1 MTDLNTYS
9 TPDSAD
15 VVVIGAGV
23 NGLAIGRELAATGL
37 SVVIIDRSDV
47 GSATSGIATRL
58 IHGGLKYLERFQ
70 ISLVLESIRERNILL
85 QTAPHLV
92 RPYPMLIPF
101 LRQASRPGWLL
112 ACGILFHDVIS
123 VGKRLP
129 LNRLVFGARLRR
141 EWPSIAAN
149 NLRWGGLFQDANV
162 ALLERFNVELAI
174 DAQRRGALV
183 LTHAPVTAL
192 VRDEGRIAG
201 IKYQDRE
208 SGSERVIRASIVI
221 NAAGPWVDSVL
232 DFTGEH
238 TRQIGP
244 TKGSHLVVDAFPG
257 APATCVFF
265 ESPFDRRPM
274 FVLPWW
280 GGLFMIG
287 TTDIPFDGDID
298 EIVATDD
305 EVDYLLG
312 GVNHLIASAHLTPN
326 DVLWSMSGVRA
337 LPYVADLTD
346 PASVSR
352 ESTIIEHTGSEAG
365 LVTIIGGKYTTH
377 RALGEE
383 VLRRV
388 EKLLGRKRHTSD
400 TRTALMP
407 GAPAVPVE
415 KYRAAYVARS
425 GLDVGAA
432 ARLVDVYGT
441 AAERIEALVRDVPA
455 LAEVVDPETG
465 AIAAE
470 IVYAVKMEG
479 AVTLEDVLVRRTTI
493 GLNRDVGLACAPRA
507 ADVLVA
513 HAGWTPEYATA
524 ALDRYRADVHRF
536 NPRALK
542 PNQGTAPKNRPAS

>member
-1 MTDLNTYS
+1 VTSLTTYS

-23 NGLAIGRELAATGL
+23 NGLAIGRELAASGL
-37 SVVIIDRSDV
+37 SVVIIDRADV
-47 GSATSGIATRL
+47 ASATSGIATRL
-58 IHGGLKYLERFQ
+58 IHGGLKYLERFEL
-70 ISLVLESIRERNILL
+70 SLVFESIRERNNLL
-85 QTAPHLV
+85 RTAPHLV

-101 LRQASRPGWLL
+101 LKRASRPGWLL

-149 NLRWGGLFQDANV
+149 GVRWGGLFQDANV

-174 DAQRRGALV
+174 DAQRRGAV
-183 LTHAPVTAL
+183 ILTHAPVTAL

-208 SGSERVIRASIVI
+208 SGSERVILASTVI
-221 NAAGPWVDSVL
+221 NAAGPWVDFVL
-232 DFTGEH
+232 GFIGEH
-238 TRQIGP
+238 PRRIGP
-244 TKGSHLVVDAFPG
+244 TKGSHLVIDAFPG

-265 ESPFDRRPM
+265 ESPIDRRPM

-298 EIVATDD
+298 ELVATDD

-312 GVNHLIASAHLTPN
+312 SVNSLIASAHLTPD

-352 ESTIIEHTGSEAG
+352 ESEIVEHAGSEAG

-377 RALGEE
+377 RALGEQ
-383 VLRRV
+383 VLRRI
-388 EKLLGRKRHTSD
+388 EKRLGRKKHPST

-407 GAPAVPVE
+407 GAPNVPLE
-415 KYRAAYVARS
+415 EYRADYLARS
-425 GLDVGAA
+425 SLDDRAA

-441 AAERIEALVRDVPA
+441 TAERIEALARDVPA
-455 LAEVVDPETG
+455 LAEVVDPATG

-479 AVTLEDVLVRRTTI
+479 AVTLEDILVRRTTI

-507 ADVLVA
+507 AEVLVA
-513 HAGWTPEYATA
+513 HAGWTPQHAAA
-524 ALDRYRADVHRF
+524 ALDRYRSDIRRF
-536 NPRALK
+536 NPRAL
-542 PNQGTAPKNRPAS
+542 RPRREVARKDRSAS